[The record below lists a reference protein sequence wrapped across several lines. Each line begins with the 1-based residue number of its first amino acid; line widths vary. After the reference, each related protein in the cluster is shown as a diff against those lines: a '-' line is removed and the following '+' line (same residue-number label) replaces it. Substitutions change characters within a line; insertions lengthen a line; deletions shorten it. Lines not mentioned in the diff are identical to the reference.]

1 MVKSCERC
9 ETPTNAPRH
18 TPPRIRLSLVSF
30 DAHNPMRNTSIL
42 CHPKK
47 CCSFLPLRQWRRR
60 LVSGR
65 RSPRHQLLGFSAL
78 LHFLSRGY
86 PLPTPPPTH
95 SSSNW
100 VEVSHEKRDNETLV
114 VFLPDE
120 NRNFK
125 FYWAV
130 FAVKYLSQQSCFFL
144 IADATICP
152 SLTYL
157 PENLTMQFITRRL
170 YSQAHK
176 FEPQS
181 SLTNTS
187 LC

>member
-86 PLPTPPPTH
+86 PPHPHPPH

-114 VFLPDE
+114 VLLPDE

-125 FYWAV
+125 FYWAG
-130 FAVKYLSQQSCFFL
+130 FAVKYLKSTIMFFSNCGRNNL
-144 IADATICP
+144 SIF
-152 SLTYL
+152 TYL
-157 PENLTMQFITRRL
+157 PKNLSM
-170 YSQAHK
+170 
-176 FEPQS
+176 
-181 SLTNTS
+181 
-187 LC
+187 

>member
-86 PLPTPPPTH
+86 PPPHPHPHPSHQVTGSKFLTRNVTMKLWSFSYRMKIVTSNFTGPVLP
-95 SSSNW
+95 
-100 VEVSHEKRDNETLV
+100 
-114 VFLPDE
+114 
-120 NRNFK
+120 
-125 FYWAV
+125 
-130 FAVKYLSQQSCFFL
+130 
-144 IADATICP
+144 
-152 SLTYL
+152 
-157 PENLTMQFITRRL
+157 
-170 YSQAHK
+170 
-176 FEPQS
+176 
-181 SLTNTS
+181 
-187 LC
+187 